1 MGVDPVLRCQRGCL
15 PTCQANFDRPD
26 GALHPKGHDTRCI
39 NYVVPKYC
47 QVTQVS
53 EAQWIRHING
63 LWLPIEP
70 FLLHSESVS
79 ETTVINGPGSGYLV
93 TGSKRQ
99 PDINKEYIR
108 WDRIETE
115 YQKPSHNE
123 QNKSSDSSAI
133 ASPIYATAS
142 LATDQRLYLYQFVL
156 PATGLLHW
164 GIFTSLNP
172 LAMDGNTGRR
182 VDGLLAM
189 QKAGGHG
196 PDFTRAEWR
205 TLCGEN
211 YIYEP
216 SLWVLTLFTLLSIR
230 SARKSSL

>member
-1 MGVDPVLRCQRGCL
+1 MGVDPALRCQRSCL

-70 FLLHSESVS
+70 FLLHSTSVS
-79 ETTVINGPGSGYLV
+79 ETTTVSGPGSGYLV

-99 PDINKEYIR
+99 PDINREYTCC
-108 WDRIETE
+108 DRMETE
-115 YQKPSHNE
+115 YQYWKPHSETSHSE
-123 QNKSSDSSAI
+123 QKSSDSLPI
-133 ASPIYATAS
+133 ASPIYASVS
-142 LATDQRLYLYQFVL
+142 LGSSDQRLYLYQFLL

-164 GIFTSLNP
+164 GIFTSLRP

-182 VDGLLAM
+182 EDSLLAM

-196 PDFTRAEWR
+196 PDFSRNEWR

-216 SLWVLTLFTLLSIR
+216 SIWVPTLFNPVH
-230 SARKSSL
+230 